1 MSGTPPTLQC
11 HILDTGYC
19 LAWEHHILQGGR
31 HRRVA
36 CHSLAALL
44 CHPEQG
50 WLLWDTGYAPRMLEA
65 TRRLPFLLYRYATPL
80 RLKPELAVVAQ
91 LARWKLAPGDIRR
104 VLISHFHAD
113 HIAGLFD
120 FPAAEFIA
128 SRPAYEDIAF
138 RRGLHALSRAFIPDL
153 LPSDFSARA
162 KFLTSFEGP
171 SLPALGPTYDLFGDG
186 SLLLLR
192 LPGHACGQLGLLA
205 HTERGRILFAADGC
219 WQRRSIRECRP
230 PSRFTHLFIDDS
242 RAARST
248 MCRLHDFA
256 RAWPDVVIVPSH
268 CPEAFAQEVEAYH
281 ESS

>member
-1 MSGTPPTLQC
+1 MSRTSPTLQC

-19 LAWEHHILQGGR
+19 LAWEHHILQ
-31 HRRVA
+31 V
-36 CHSLAALL
+36 
-44 CHPEQG
+44 
-50 WLLWDTGYAPRMLEA
+50 
-65 TRRLPFLLYRYATPL
+65 
-80 RLKPELAVVAQ
+80 
-91 LARWKLAPGDIRR
+91 
-104 VLISHFHAD
+104 
-113 HIAGLFD
+113 AGLFD

-153 LPSDFSARA
+153 LPGDFSARA
-162 KFLTSFEGP
+162 RFLTSFEGP
-171 SLPALGPTYDLFGDG
+171 SLPALGPTNDLFGDG

-205 HTERGRILFAADGC
+205 HTERGRILFTADGC

-230 PSRFTHLFIDDS
+230 PSRLTHLFIDDS